1 MGGFFAPDPPA
12 PAPAPVAVPVAAPDT
27 TAADTQARLD
37 AIDRNRRGLYGTIAT
52 SDAGVLQSDSP
63 AATGKSL
70 LGE

>member
-1 MGGFFAPDPPA
+1 MGGFFAPDPPP
-12 PAPAPVAVPVAAPDT
+12 PAPASPPVAVVAANDG
-27 TAADTQARLD
+27 ATQARLD
-37 AIDRNRRGLYGTIAT
+37 AVERNRRGLYGTIAT

>member
-1 MGGFFAPDPPA
+1 MGGFFAPDPPS
-12 PAPAPVAVPVAAPDT
+12 PAPVSAPVAVPDT

-52 SDAGVLQSDSP
+52 SDAGALQTSSP
-63 AATGKSL
+63 AGSGKSL